1 MMKSTKFILT
11 LALISIL
18 GAMQLQASELEWD
31 DIGAENRDIRA
42 VLINPYN
49 PKLIFVAAKN
59 QLLATIDGGKSWQRV
74 LSIKG
79 QYNLVNVLSFYPL
92 NNNFLYAATQSG
104 LYFSDNQ
111 GRNWRKIFRGKN
123 HLENDCTA
131 LKIFPDRIY
140 LGTKAGLFISCD
152 QGRKWEKAMGNLGNC
167 EVFSVV
173 AALKEPDIIYTAC
186 REGVFYSKDTAKPWE
201 RIFVAVNVMPREEE
215 NEDELPQ
222 ENDEIDEFKFFALD
236 PLNSGNLYLADSGN
250 IYLSRDKGRAW
261 EKLTDY
267 GLLSKKV
274 DYLYAAA
281 DSRLFTATK
290 SGLFEYSS
298 GRWHE
303 LSFGLSFRQIRQIA
317 QDNLGNLYL
326 ACDSG
331 IFRSRKN
338 FSPEKL
344 LPPPGNERIPTIR
357 QVQEAAI
364 KYAEVE
370 PRKIIRWRKQAA
382 KRAFLPRVSASI
394 NRDAG
399 DLWHWESGS
408 STKAGDDV
416 LIKGRDSLGWDLT
429 LTWDLAEV
437 IWSDAQTA
445 IDTRS
450 RLMVQL
456 REDVLDEVT
465 KIYFERI
472 RVKQEINSL
481 ALEEK
486 IKLQEKSLRL
496 QELEAYLDGLTG
508 GYFSLHNRQ

>member
-1 MMKSTKFILT
+1 MGKIGFILT
-11 LALISIL
+11 LATISIFCM
-18 GAMQLQASELEWD
+18 ADLQASELEWD
-31 DIGAENRDIRA
+31 DIGAENRDIKA

-49 PKLIFVAAKN
+49 PKLIFMAAKN
-59 QLLATIDGGKSWQRV
+59 QLLATIDGGKSWQRL

-79 QYNLVNVLSFYPL
+79 QYNLANVLSFYPL

-111 GRNWRKIFRGKN
+111 GRNWRKIFRGRN
-123 HLENDCTA
+123 YLENDCTA

-152 QGRKWEKAMGNLGNC
+152 QGRKWEKVIGNLGNC
-167 EVFSVV
+167 EIFSL
-173 AALKEPDIIYTAC
+173 AAAFKEPDFIYAAC
-186 REGVFYSKDTAKPWE
+186 REGVFFTRDAGKSWE
-201 RIFVAVNVMPREEE
+201 RIFVATNAMPSEEQ
-215 NEDELPQ
+215 DEADLPQ
-222 ENDEIDEFKFFALD
+222 EDQETPDSKFLALD
-236 PLNSGNLYLADSGN
+236 PLNSGHLYLADSGK
-250 IYLSRDKGRAW
+250 IYLSRDKGKVW

-267 GLLSKKV
+267 GLLSGKT
-274 DYLYAAA
+274 DYLYIAA
-281 DSRLFTATK
+281 DSRVFVATK

-303 LSFGLSFRQIRQIA
+303 LSFGLTVRQIRQIA
-317 QDNLGNLYL
+317 QDNSGNLYL
-326 ACDSG
+326 ACDTG

-338 FSPEKL
+338 FSHDKL
-344 LPPPGNERIPTIR
+344 LPPRGNEQIPTIR

-370 PRKIIRWRKQAA
+370 PKKIIRWRKQAA

-408 STKAGDDV
+408 STKSGDDA
-416 LIKGRDSLGWDLT
+416 LIKGRDSLGWDVT
-429 LTWDLAEV
+429 LSWDLAEV

-472 RVKQEINSL
+472 RIKREINSFS
-481 ALEEK
+481 LEEK
-486 IKLQEKSLRL
+486 IKLQEKTLRL

-508 GYFSLHNRQ
+508 GYFSLHNLQ